1 MNNRSN
7 LESQSPTKQQLKTQ
21 LCQLFLQI
29 RTKLDEGSQL
39 QLRRIV
45 AINEDDIT
53 IMNEDFSTIL
63 HYINQIASYLITQK
77 HELEQIIEKKNSDEC
92 SDYESCLQKLEA
104 EVRQHIRI
112 EQQLKLY
119 AETTQE
125 KLEQVTKEKEDLDL
139 KFKNVNLDQ
148 IKQIEKTNSSLVEQL
163 NRKEEEYKQLQQQY
177 NQKTDQINE
186 QEQTIQQLKAQVQ
199 QLQISQQQLQNNHLT
214 NSQWLQQQ
222 QQQSSQPS
230 FNSHLIQGDSTLSSK
245 MVSVNP
251 NLQSNQSSEISFI
264 DAKRGKRSVSSMN
277 EDTIKKY
284 TQFSQSSQIN
294 PQQILSSSSQI
305 QYNTQNKNLNS
316 DQAGETQNARLYTDP
331 HVQERSSSRLGNVA
345 EMKENRKSFDK
356 YASSIQ
362 EKLMKKEGQGTSY
375 YNENNSNNSNS
386 GNLNNNSYKNI
397 HNNMIN
403 SKAAN
408 NTTTTLTS
416 ASQSNNRQNINQIA
430 VQKQTQ
436 NQVQMPIVSNNGNN
450 SSMYLNAQKQKS
462 GQPQQINQI
471 AQQQQSYLQQSG
483 IQYANIAIQ
492 QNQLYPSQISS
503 QHSSTQQQQQQ
514 PNYISG
520 SRIKYT
526 HHQQNA
532 SASGLSQTNGVPQ
545 TANLN
550 GTASNQY
557 EGSYQTL
564 DSQRNKQ
571 TLTNKLSDI
580 QNCLSSRQPNSL
592 VNQPQQQQYVQ
603 TSAYTTGIHVRN
615 PSNQSASNIN
625 EKQNAMNSSYTQPIS
640 GQYQYNQQQFTQANI
655 NNTSNLNTSNIKYS
669 PVTQQVSYTNTQ
681 QLSQNI
687 DLNKSQRSYM
697 NASSN
702 NINNNN
708 VSMNQYSS
716 KEQNNSTMNMNT
728 SQINTS
734 SNNNNNNNNN
744 SNYKSSLSNNQ
755 INNSQIS
762 SNSKYGQFIQSQR
775 PNSSFEKSNPYIQN
789 QKPQQAIVGASNQS
803 QNLSINNGQ
812 IAYQQAGSN
821 NPRSQSMDGF
831 QKQQQLINKQG
842 NTQQIQNAYLKQ
854 KTSSQ
859 MQTAEVINNMI
870 KNYKMN

>member
-7 LESQSPTKQQLKTQ
+7 LESQSPTRQQLKAL
-21 LCQLFLQI
+21 LCELFLEI
-29 RTKLDEGSQL
+29 RTKLDEGSQI
-39 QLRRIV
+39 QLRRVVPID
-45 AINEDDIT
+45 EDKSV
-53 IMNEDFSTIL
+53 IMNADFSTVL
-63 HYINQIASYLITQK
+63 HYINQISSYLINQK

-125 KLEQVTKEKEDLDL
+125 KLEQVTKEKDDLEL

-148 IKQIEKTNSSLVEQL
+148 IKQIEKTNSQMIEQL

-177 NQKTDQINE
+177 NQKTDQLNE

-199 QLQISQQQLQNNHLT
+199 QLQLSQQQQQNNHLT
-214 NSQWLQQQ
+214 NSQWLQQ

-230 FNSHLIQGDSTLSSK
+230 FNSHLIQGDSTQSSK

-251 NLQSNQSSEISFI
+251 NLQSNQSNEISFI

-316 DQAGETQNARLYTDP
+316 DQVGETQNARLYTDP
-331 HVQERSSSRLGNVA
+331 HVQERSSSRLGNVG

-362 EKLMKKEGQGTSY
+362 EKLMKKEGQGISY

-408 NTTTTLTS
+408 TATTLTS
-416 ASQSNNRQNINQIA
+416 AQQSNNRQNLSQMGS
-430 VQKQTQ
+430 QKQTQ
-436 NQVQMPIVSNNGNN
+436 NQVQMPIVSNSGNN
-450 SSMYLNAQKQKS
+450 PSMYLNAQKQKS
-462 GQPQQINQI
+462 GQQQQINNI

-483 IQYANIAIQ
+483 VQYANIAIQ
-492 QNQLYPSQISS
+492 QTQLYPSQISS

-520 SRIKYT
+520 SRVKYT

-532 SASGLSQTNGVPQ
+532 SASGLSQTNAIPQ
-545 TANLN
+545 AANLN
-550 GTASNQY
+550 GTGSNQY

-571 TLTNKLSDI
+571 ALTNKLNDI
-580 QNCLSSRQPNSL
+580 QNCLSSRQPNSI
-592 VNQPQQQQYVQ
+592 VSQPQQYVQ
-603 TSAYTTGIHVRN
+603 TSAYTTGLHVRN

-625 EKQNAMNSSYTQPIS
+625 EKQNAMNSSYTQQHS
-640 GQYQYNQQQFTQANI
+640 GQYQYNQQQFAQANI
-655 NNTSNLNTSNIKYS
+655 NNASNLNTSNIKYS

-681 QLSQNI
+681 QLQQNI

-708 VSMNQYSS
+708 NNISMNQYSS
-716 KEQNNSTMNMNT
+716 KEQNNSTLNMNT

-734 SNNNNNNNNN
+734 TNNNNNNN

-755 INNSQIS
+755 INNTQIS

-789 QKPQQAIVGASNQS
+789 QKPQQGIVGASNQS

-812 IAYQQAGSN
+812 IAYQQSGSN

-831 QKQQQLINKQG
+831 QKQQQIINKQG